1 MKSFKIVLRILIIV
15 ICLYLSWL
23 ALTLFNYRPYKLTGD
38 YYFIGKGKEYSI
50 NKGLLSSPL
59 ITGKTSGAEW
69 MISDRYIYGYN
80 KAITNEGYDIIEYYI
95 IDQDKNAIQ
104 LFDNS
109 WEFNKHLTEKGLP
122 KYNMSDSENIAHIK
136 FNNRKFKV

>member
-1 MKSFKIVLRILIIV
+1 MKSFKIVLRTLLIL

-50 NKGLLSSPL
+50 KKGLFSAPL
-59 ITGKTSGAEW
+59 ITGKTSAAEW

-80 KAITNEGYDIIEYYI
+80 KAITNAEYDVIEYYI
-95 IDQDKNAIQ
+95 IDREKGNVQRFA
-104 LFDNS
+104 NS
-109 WEFNKHLTEKGLP
+109 RELNKHLTEKGLP